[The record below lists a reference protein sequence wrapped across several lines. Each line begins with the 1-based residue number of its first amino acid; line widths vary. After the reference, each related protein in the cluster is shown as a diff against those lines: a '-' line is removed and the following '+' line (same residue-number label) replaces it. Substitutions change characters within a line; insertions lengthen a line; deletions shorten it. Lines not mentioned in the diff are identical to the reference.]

1 MSDAPSTRPSLL
13 IRLRDPGD
21 QSAWSQFAD
30 LYVPLVHGFARKH
43 GLQEADAADVAQE
56 VLRAVARAAP
66 GLDYDPRKGSFRG
79 WLFTVVRNKL
89 HNFRADRRRH
99 GQGTGDTA
107 AHELLAGQVAPGDD
121 PAALWEQECE
131 RQLFTWAAEQVRG
144 QVQPATWQAFWR
156 TAVEGQSG
164 PEVAAALGMSV
175 AAVYLAKSRVMAR
188 LRERVREIEGEP

>member
-1 MSDAPSTRPSLL
+1 MGSAPTTRPSLL
-13 IRLRDPGD
+13 VRLRDARD
-21 QSAWSQFAD
+21 RAAWSQFVE
-30 LYVPLVHGFARKH
+30 LYAPPVYGFARKQ
-43 GLQEADAADVAQE
+43 GLQDADAADLTQE
-56 VLRAVARAAP
+56 VLRAVSAAVGRLEYDAR
-66 GLDYDPRKGSFRG
+66 LGSFRG

-107 AHELLAGQVAPGDD
+107 AHEFLAGQPSAGDD

-131 RQLFTWAAEQVRG
+131 RQLFAWAAEQVRG

-156 TAVEGQSG
+156 TAIEGQSG
-164 PEVAAALGMSV
+164 QEVAAALGMSV